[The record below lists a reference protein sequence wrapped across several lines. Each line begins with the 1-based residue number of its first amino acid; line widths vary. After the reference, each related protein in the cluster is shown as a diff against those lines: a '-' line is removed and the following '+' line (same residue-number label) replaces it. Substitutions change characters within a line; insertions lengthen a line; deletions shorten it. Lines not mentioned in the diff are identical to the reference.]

1 MKVADWALR
10 AVVIATFFALLIAP
24 EKWGFPLGLISLGIV
39 GSWALLYPQGVLGWA
54 KTAHPSIDVDDYR
67 SLWWVPAPDRRL
79 PRSRR
84 SDVRTVWLS
93 SVGACSQR
101 VNECKCLDF
110 VN

>member
-67 SLWWVPAPDRRL
+67 SLWWVPRL
-79 PRSRR
+79 IGGFLVAGALMFVLFGFPR
-84 SDVRTVWLS
+84 
-93 SVGACSQR
+93 
-101 VNECKCLDF
+101 
-110 VN
+110 